1 MLPCNAAR
9 CSCELMATP
18 MVFGDVDDDDDGGDD
33 DIVARV
39 RAFGRFKQDRRAIT
53 NRKWVSITDGRCH
66 GDEQESSEQENTNN
80 DNDNDNS
87 NSNNRRS
94 VVIVTDAQRD
104 RQTDTETGELVQ
116 VSLS

>member
-87 NSNNRRS
+87 NR
-94 VVIVTDAQRD
+94 T
-104 RQTDTETGELVQ
+104 TTTGGAW
-116 VSLS
+116 